1 MTTNDLKKIL
11 KISARRMLITGIVVF
26 GLAILLTTAALSSG
40 EMKTVYWVFIGFFA
54 LIGLLMFYVS
64 FKSYSQIASGKQA
77 LLNAILNSETDYV
90 IWIYHNL
97 IVSQVSGVNAG
108 KSSNIVYYTKH
119 GKMEQIVLSKRH
131 SADEVI
137 RFIAEFFPTALV
149 GHSQENKDA
158 AEKILSKKL

>member
-26 GLAILLTTAALSSG
+26 GLAILLTTVAFSSG
-40 EMKTVYWVFIGFFA
+40 EMKTIYWVFIGFFA

-64 FKSYSQIASGKQA
+64 FKSYSQIATGKQP
-77 LLNAILNSETDYV
+77 LVNAIINNETDYV

-108 KSSNIVYYTKH
+108 KSSNVVYYTKY

-131 SADEVI
+131 SADDVI
-137 RFIAEFFPTALV
+137 RFIAEFFPSALV
-149 GHSQENKDA
+149 GHSQSNKDA